1 MGYRYNVRY
10 ATFGRN
16 NILMTK
22 MRNTKNV
29 RRKFLYCKTLT
40 TRYRYITS
48 IYKDIFKGVDSGDL
62 GDLQMI
68 VHGIG

>member
-10 ATFGRN
+10 ETFGRN

-22 MRNTKNV
+22 KRNTKNV

-40 TRYRYITS
+40 TRNRYI
-48 IYKDIFKGVDSGDL
+48 IHKDIFKGIASRDL

-68 VHGIG
+68 VKYWID